1 MTPSSLLRLS
11 GLALLLAAAVFAI
24 AELISFYIFA
34 SGGGTYDLRQIA
46 RSGAFFFQS
55 LLTLFAGTLLLGG
68 LVGLYVRQSEEAGK
82 LGLISFL
89 LAFFGTTLVV
99 GDFYTNTFVTPMV
112 ALEAPAFLAN
122 PLSGILHVWLPFSF
136 GVIAFS
142 WLLLGVATVRAGVY
156 PRVAAWVLLVATVLA
171 LVPLPLANL
180 PFYAAEAWIGLNLL
194 RTRAVPS
201 RGRRSKP
208 RR

>member
-1 MTPSSLLRLS
+1 MTPSSLFRLS
-11 GLALLLAAAVFAI
+11 GLALLLAAAVFTI
-24 AELISFYIFA
+24 AELISFSIFA
-34 SGGGTYDLRQIA
+34 AHGEAYDLRQIA

-112 ALEAPAFLAN
+112 ALEAPAFLTN
-122 PLSGILHVWLPFSF
+122 PLSGILQVWLPFSF

-142 WLLLGVATVRAGVY
+142 WLLLGVATIRAGVY
-156 PRVAAWVLLVATVLA
+156 PRVAAWVLLVATFLA
-171 LVPLPLANL
+171 LVPFPLANL
-180 PFYAAEAWIGLNLL
+180 PFYAAVAWIGLDLL
-194 RTRAVPS
+194 RTRAVSS